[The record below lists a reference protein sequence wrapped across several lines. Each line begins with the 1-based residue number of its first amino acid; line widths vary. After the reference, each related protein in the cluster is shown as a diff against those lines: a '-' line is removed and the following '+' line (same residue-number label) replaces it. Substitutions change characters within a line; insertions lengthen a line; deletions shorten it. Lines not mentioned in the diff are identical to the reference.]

1 MSESEVSVP
10 QENLEAVP
18 QLSKEELEVL
28 LLNSV
33 ARPPCVVFDP
43 EQYERDLSAG
53 LIELSRAN
61 PGVANK
67 GPYSPSDIK
76 AAHGA
81 ATVNILPVAG
91 KKNVNIA
98 ITIAY
103 PWPVDYVQ
111 SCFDAMC
118 RVYNLTSKP
127 IEMIYLNDVISGGQA
142 YAAEQALS
150 DINTN
155 VINPLKTYIGN
166 SASNSSNI
174 LASSSWYSAA
184 SAGVATPYQDKLGW
198 LGELLLDLWSYA
210 MNPNA
215 KIRII
220 CAYDSTMSNMINT
233 LKYAS
238 IDSNFAANDGCDFVN
253 MSWGAQMGVDFP
265 SSDVDTFA
273 NPKICYLGATGDHR
287 YSTYPATSP
296 NVLAVGGTSLYYDA
310 TQTGDAKG
318 PYNSVWVGANAVVPA
333 TGGVGAGAG
342 FAIANE
348 YARPAYQNNLAA
360 LATYNTNPKRC
371 TPDVSSIADSA
382 TGVLVFYTDGTST
395 ASSKILKQQLG
406 GTSLASPILCGLFS
420 HIAQKNFNENLPAL
434 TTKVHSI
441 GTSINLQSYLY
452 SKHANAANAA
462 IMFYDVLDGT
472 LHLPTDLTN
481 LGSNNSG
488 ASFSAIAGYDI
499 ASGLGV
505 PQIDG
510 IMNVMFPAQ
519 VAQGGGGTTTITQNT
534 IPNLNSIRFTF
545 NINV

>member
-28 LLNSV
+28 LLNAV
-33 ARPPCVVFDP
+33 AHPPRVVFDP

-53 LIELSRAN
+53 LIELTRAN

-67 GPYSPSDIK
+67 SPYSPSDIK

-81 ATVNILPVAG
+81 ATINILPVAG
-91 KKNVNIA
+91 KKNVTIA

-103 PWPVDYVQ
+103 NWPADYVQ

-118 RVYNLTSKP
+118 RVYGLTSKP
-127 IEMIYLNDVISGGQA
+127 IEMIYLNSSGA
-142 YAAEQALS
+142 KASAAEEAAALL

-155 VINPLKTYIGN
+155 VINPIKTSISN
-166 SASNSSNI
+166 SASATNSSSI
-174 LASSSWYSAA
+174 LGSSVSWYNGA
-184 SAGVATPYQDKLGW
+184 STGVVAEHQDKAGW
-198 LGELLLDLWSYA
+198 LGELLLDLWAYA

-215 KIRII
+215 KIRVI
-220 CAYDSTMSNMINT
+220 CAYNSTMLNMINAV
-233 LKYAS
+233 KYAS
-238 IDSNFAANDGCDFVN
+238 NDSNFAVNDGCDFVN
-253 MSWGAQMGVDFP
+253 MSWGGPAGIDYP
-265 SSDVDTFA
+265 SYDAETFS
-273 NPKICYLGATGDHR
+273 NPKICYLGATGDYR
-287 YSTYPATSP
+287 YSTYPSTSH

-310 TQTGDAKG
+310 TQTGVPKG
-318 PYNSVWVGANAVVPA
+318 PYNSVWVGANAVAPA

-342 FAIANE
+342 FAID

-360 LATYNTNPKRC
+360 LSTYNTNPKRC

-382 TGVLVFYTDGTST
+382 TGVLIFFTDGTST
-395 ASSKILKQQLG
+395 TSSKLLKQQTG

-420 HIAQKNFNENLPAL
+420 HVAQKNFNENLPAL
-434 TTKVHSI
+434 TTKVDSI
-441 GTSINLQSYLY
+441 GTSTNLQSYLY
-452 SKHANAANAA
+452 SKHAIAANAG
-462 IMFYDVLDGT
+462 MFYDVVDGT
-472 LHLPTDLTN
+472 LNLPTN
-481 LGSNNSG
+481 AALGISNSA
-488 ASFSAIAGYDI
+488 ASFSASAGYDI

-505 PQIDG
+505 PMIDG